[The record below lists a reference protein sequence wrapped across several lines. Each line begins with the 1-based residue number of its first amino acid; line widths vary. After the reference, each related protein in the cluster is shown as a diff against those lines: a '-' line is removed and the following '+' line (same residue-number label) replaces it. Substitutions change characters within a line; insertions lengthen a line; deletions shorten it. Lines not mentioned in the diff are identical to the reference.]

1 MTPIGYSRK
10 SIGIFFA
17 IAICVGAG
25 ALMAIFVSS
34 GAMFSDIKYF
44 GIVAGVLAILCI
56 ISDISSNIKNKKKIA
71 HRKTMLSCPKTRG
84 KVVEVKR
91 KPYFFGREFKENP
104 HINPMGKNVVHRIVV
119 SVCNPSTG
127 EEVLVTSEPYDRRVD
142 SFIKDGYVDVH
153 YTPNG
158 EYWIELSE

>member
-34 GAMFSDIKYF
+34 GATFSDIKYL
-44 GIVAGVLAILCI
+44 GIVAGVLAFLCI
-56 ISDISSNIKNKKKIA
+56 ISDITSNIKNKKKIA

-91 KPYFFGREFKENP
+91 NPYFFGREFKENP
-104 HINPMGKNVVHRIVV
+104 HINPMGRNVVHRIVA

-127 EEVLVTSEPYDRRVD
+127 EDVIVTSEKYGINVD

-153 YTPNG
+153 YSSNE
-158 EYWIELSE
+158 EYWIELTE